1 MQDFFKCGTINKH
14 KPNLKLVTEMKTET
28 MTVCAVPMPQQQPNK
43 TDLAFSMMFP
53 LIFPRI

>member
-28 MTVCAVPMPQQQPNK
+28 TTVCAVPMPQE
-43 TDLAFSMMFP
+43 
-53 LIFPRI
+53 